1 MIISYLWVLLKVTL
15 LILLIKHNIFIFF
28 RWKRTKLFIIFDLNT
43 TRTMPRLIKVLFLLF
58 LFNACDHLPSVEQ
71 DRVIARAG
79 THYLYKTQLEE
90 LLLPELSEE
99 DSTLLAQ
106 SIINNWAKKQLL
118 YDQAVINL
126 DDEAQDKLN
135 KLVAEYELDLWA
147 RSYKESV
154 VKSMIDTVVSPAAMQ
169 DYYKQYKNSFA
180 LKEAILQMRYII
192 LPKDNIDLSLIRE
205 HFQLNAA
212 PDKHFLDSLNYQ
224 FNRYEIK
231 DSVWFTKRDFL
242 RNFPVVA
249 PEEFNKY
256 LKKSQFF
263 LFEDAIEVY
272 LLHVSDY
279 RLARENAPF
288 SMVKNTIR
296 KIVFNRSKL
305 EYIKE
310 FDQEILQ
317 DAIQT
322 NKFEIYP

>member
-1 MIISYLWVLLKVTL
+1 
-15 LILLIKHNIFIFF
+15 
-28 RWKRTKLFIIFDLNT
+28 
-43 TRTMPRLIKVLFLLF
+43 
-58 LFNACDHLPSVEQ
+58 
-71 DRVIARAG
+71 
-79 THYLYKTQLEE
+79 
-90 LLLPELSEE
+90 
-99 DSTLLAQ
+99 
-106 SIINNWAKKQLL
+106 
-118 YDQAVINL
+118 
-126 DDEAQDKLN
+126 
-135 KLVAEYELDLWA
+135 
-147 RSYKESV
+147 
-154 VKSMIDTVVSPAAMQ
+154 
-169 DYYKQYKNSFA
+169 
-180 LKEAILQMRYII
+180 
-192 LPKDNIDLSLIRE
+192 LSLIQE
-205 HFQLNAA
+205 HFQLNDV
-212 PDKHFLDSLNYQ
+212 PDKQFLDSLNYQ

-242 RNFPVVA
+242 MNFPEVA
-249 PEEFNKY
+249 PKEFNNY

-279 RLARENAPF
+279 RLASENAPF

>member
-1 MIISYLWVLLKVTL
+1 M
-15 LILLIKHNIFIFF
+15 
-28 RWKRTKLFIIFDLNT
+28 
-43 TRTMPRLIKVLFLLF
+43 
-58 LFNACDHLPSVEQ
+58 
-71 DRVIARAG
+71 
-79 THYLYKTQLEE
+79 
-90 LLLPELSEE
+90 
-99 DSTLLAQ
+99 
-106 SIINNWAKKQLL
+106 L

-126 DDEAQDKLN
+126 EDETQNKLSE
-135 KLVAEYELDLWA
+135 LVAEYELDLWA

-180 LKEAILQMRYII
+180 LKDAIIQMRYII
-192 LPKDNIDLSLIRE
+192 LPKDNIDLSLIQE
-205 HFQLNAA
+205 HFQLNDV
-212 PDKHFLDSLNYQ
+212 PDKQFLDSLNYQ

-242 RNFPVVA
+242 MNFPEVA
-249 PEEFNKY
+249 PKEFNNY

-279 RLARENAPF
+279 RLASENAPF

>member
-1 MIISYLWVLLKVTL
+1 
-15 LILLIKHNIFIFF
+15 
-28 RWKRTKLFIIFDLNT
+28 
-43 TRTMPRLIKVLFLLF
+43 MPRLIPLLIVLLF
-58 LFNACDHLPSVEQ
+58 FFACDHLSNVDQ

-79 THYLYKTQLEE
+79 SHYLYESELEE
-90 LLLPELSEE
+90 MLLPQLSKE

-106 SIINNWAKKQLL
+106 NIINTWAKKQLL

-126 DDEAQDKLN
+126 AEDTQNKLN
-135 KLVAEYELDLWA
+135 ELVKNYQLDIWA
-147 RSYKESV
+147 QSYKESV
-154 VKSMIDTVVSPAAMQ
+154 VKSMIDTVISHELIEQ
-169 DYYKQYKNSFA
+169 YYMDNKNSFT
-180 LKEAILQMRYII
+180 LKEAVVQLRYIV
-192 LPKDNIDLSLIRE
+192 LPKDNIDLSLIKA
-205 HFQLNAA
+205 HFQLNA
-212 PDKHFLDSLNYQ
+212 PEDKHFLDSLNYQ

-231 DSVWFTKRDFL
+231 DSVWFTKRDVL
-242 RNFPVVA
+242 RHFPVIA
-249 PEEFNKY
+249 IEDFNKY

-279 RLARENAPF
+279 RLANESAPF

-296 KIVFNRSKL
+296 KIVFNRRKID
-305 EYIKE
+305 YIKE